1 MRITSRNV
9 NGIRAILGKGF
20 YERVKKDN
28 PDILCIQETKAFEMQ
43 LPPDFRFH
51 MQDYNRVRH
60 AGQKPGYA

>member
-20 YERVKKDN
+20 YEWVKKDN
-28 PDILCIQETKAFEMQ
+28 PDILCLQEVKSFETQ
-43 LPPDFRFH
+43 LPPDFRYH

-60 AGQKPGYA
+60 AGEKP